1 MYGNRSMPLVFGPVL
16 SPLQYIISIDARHLS
31 LSEQLRSIVV
41 RLQVEPN
48 DSDISHTD
56 QSFNAFMRI
65 SNDAPCNPDTC
76 NNRKTDNGNGNENE
90 TEKQGL
96 DDKEVRSRKTRARGR
111 ILVNPLEYVLQLVA
125 QVPVLRYTRRSTI
138 SGERIDGI

>member
-1 MYGNRSMPLVFGPVL
+1 MCIWKQIDAFVFRPVL
-16 SPLQYIISIDARHLS
+16 IPLQYLTSVDALHRS
-31 LSEQLRSIVV
+31 LSEQLRSIIVV
-41 RLQVEPN
+41 RLQVEPS

-76 NNRKTDNGNGNENE
+76 SNKNTDNEYGNGNG

-96 DDKEVRSRKTRARGR
+96 DDKRG
-111 ILVNPLEYVLQLVA
+111 
-125 QVPVLRYTRRSTI
+125 SK
-138 SGERIDGI
+138 